1 MSLPDAVGPLA
12 ARSGVGGGT
21 AAALRW
27 RSCLASS
34 TGRPAL
40 TSSTSCAQSSGTS
53 GPTYSPSTEIIGA
66 MSHAPR
72 HSNDF
77 TWKSGS
83 SPAADSIASY
93 SASAPRSEQE
103 MFVHT

>member
-1 MSLPDAVGPLA
+1 
-12 ARSGVGGGT
+12 
-21 AAALRW
+21 
-27 RSCLASS
+27 
-34 TGRPAL
+34 
-40 TSSTSCAQSSGTS
+40 
-53 GPTYSPSTEIIGA
+53 